1 MTTNNYFL
9 NPEERLN
16 KSNFEDWYP
25 TVSSIL
31 KSKKLLDYISSDV
44 LTTMANDVRNG
55 TKIQQDLEAA
65 KVKDSLARTFIL
77 TSTRKLKRKS
87 VIQKLLTI

>member
-1 MTTNNYFL
+1 
-9 NPEERLN
+9 
-16 KSNFEDWYP
+16 
-25 TVSSIL
+25 
-31 KSKKLLDYISSDV
+31 
-44 LTTMANDVRNG
+44 MANDVRNG
-55 TKIQQDLEAA
+55 NKNQQDLEAA